1 MGDRLMSHD
10 TDMTWPYFVLRRV
23 QAGDHEGGQHPE
35 LPVIILGYQA
45 LGSVPFSI
53 IKTWA
58 QEYRRESSIRFTSG
72 HAQCLHLPSQYT
84 ERPYHVNSLGN
95 ARAIYPLTSQQNL
108 LKFLKEQCSRDDRKM
123 KSAIRCP
130 KNLSMEIV
138 TFKLI

>member
-1 MGDRLMSHD
+1 MSHD

-58 QEYRRESSIRFTSG
+58 QEYRRESSIQFTPG

-95 ARAIYPLTSQQNL
+95 ARADHPPHTAYKRMDWDI
-108 LKFLKEQCSRDDRKM
+108 
-123 KSAIRCP
+123 
-130 KNLSMEIV
+130 
-138 TFKLI
+138 